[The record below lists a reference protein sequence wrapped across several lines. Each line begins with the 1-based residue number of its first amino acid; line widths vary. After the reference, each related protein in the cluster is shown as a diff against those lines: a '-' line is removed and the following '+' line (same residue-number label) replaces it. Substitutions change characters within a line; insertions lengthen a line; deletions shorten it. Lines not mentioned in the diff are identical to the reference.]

1 MKKVSLIL
9 AAVIALCSL
18 AVFTGCGSSSSYSGS
33 SNNSYDSKDYGGYSK
48 DYWDAARDAWDKYK

>member
-1 MKKVSLIL
+1 MKKLSLIL

-33 SNNSYDSKDYGGYSK
+33 SDNRDYGGYSK